1 MIVVDINCDVGEGME
16 NEAALMPH
24 ISSCNIACGGHA
36 GTIDIIDT
44 TIQLAQQYAVK
55 IGAHPSFPDT
65 TNFGRK
71 ILEMSPDAL
80 QKSIEKQ
87 LNLMCERLAILDAKL
102 HHVKA
107 HGALYNLSAID
118 EVTAKVLVKAIKNTT
133 DEVFLYVPYNS
144 VIERI
149 ALQNNIKVIYEAFA
163 DRNYNDDLSLV
174 SRSKKNALISDEA
187 AVFKH
192 VYTMVTN
199 QKVTTISGLE
209 VAIKAHTFCVHGDHP
224 QAILLVENL
233 VKSLQKH
240 NINVR

>member
-1 MIVVDINCDVGEGME
+1 MIVVDINCDVGEGIG

-36 GTIDIIDT
+36 GTVDSIDT

-65 TNFGRK
+65 ANFGRK
-71 ILEMSPDAL
+71 TLEMSPDAL

-87 LNLMCERLAILDAKL
+87 LNLMCERLAVLGAEL
-102 HHVKA
+102 YHVKA
-107 HGALYNLSAID
+107 HGALYNLSAMD
-118 EVTAKVLVKAIKNTT
+118 EATATALVKAIKNTT
-133 DEVFLYVPYNS
+133 PDVFLYVPYNS
-144 VIERI
+144 VIESV
-149 ALQNNIKVIYEAFA
+149 ALEQQVPVIYEAFA

-174 SRSKKNALISDEA
+174 ARSKENALISDES
-187 AVFKH
+187 AVFTH
-192 VYTMVTN
+192 VHNMIVH

-209 VAIKAHTFCVHGDHP
+209 VAIKASTFCVHGDHSN
-224 QAILLVENL
+224 AVELVESL
-233 VKSLQKH
+233 VKSLENH

>member
-1 MIVVDINCDVGEGME
+1 MKQIDINCDVGEGIG

-36 GTIDIIDT
+36 GTIDTIDA

-65 TNFGRK
+65 VNFGRK
-71 ILEMSPDAL
+71 ILEMSPDDL

-87 LNLMCERLAILDAKL
+87 LNLMNERLAVLGAKL

-133 DEVFLYVPYNS
+133 EEVFLYVPYNS

-149 ALQNNIKVIYEAFA
+149 ALQHQMQIIYEGFA

-174 SRSKKNALISDEA
+174 SRSEENALISDET
-187 AVFKH
+187 AVFKQ
-192 VYTMVTN
+192 VYNMIIN
-199 QKVTTISGLE
+199 RKVTTISGLE
-209 VAIKAHTFCVHGDHP
+209 VAIKASTFCIHGDHP
-224 QAILLVENL
+224 KAISL
-233 VKSLQKH
+233 VKKLVQLLEEHHIK
-240 NINVR
+240 VC